1 MDRMH
6 SLYLKYT
13 ARTVG
18 LDSCLCEVDGTN
30 EPYIHTYQMH
40 FIKLENPKSPFLR
53 QFSINMDRNIS
64 PVFMVEFQSVQP
76 KSNASTDCFNKSFF
90 KTPVPIDKWS
100 NLHTE
105 FEVITMHIIINI
117 GTLFFPEYTDM
128 ILP

>member
-40 FIKLENPKSPFLR
+40 FIKLENPESPFLR
-53 QFSINMDRNIS
+53 QFFINTDRNIS
-64 PVFMVEFQSVQP
+64 PMFMVEFQSMQQWRSVQQ
-76 KSNASTDCFNKSFF
+76 SVGGAIFQDLRQH
-90 KTPVPIDKWS
+90 VQ
-100 NLHTE
+100 E
-105 FEVITMHIIINI
+105 
-117 GTLFFPEYTDM
+117 
-128 ILP
+128 

>member
-1 MDRMH
+1 
-6 SLYLKYT
+6 
-13 ARTVG
+13 
-18 LDSCLCEVDGTN
+18 
-30 EPYIHTYQMH
+30 MH
-40 FIKLENPKSPFLR
+40 FIKFENPESPFLR
-53 QFSINMDRNIS
+53 QFFINTDRNIS
-64 PVFMVEFQSVQP
+64 PMFMVEFQSMQP
-76 KSNASTDCFNKSFF
+76 KSNASTYCFNKSFF